1 VIALEGR
8 VDAENALAPSRALNI
23 MEENRHHRDFAA
35 QKFCQ

>member
-1 VIALEGR
+1 
-8 VDAENALAPSRALNI
+8 LAPSRALNI